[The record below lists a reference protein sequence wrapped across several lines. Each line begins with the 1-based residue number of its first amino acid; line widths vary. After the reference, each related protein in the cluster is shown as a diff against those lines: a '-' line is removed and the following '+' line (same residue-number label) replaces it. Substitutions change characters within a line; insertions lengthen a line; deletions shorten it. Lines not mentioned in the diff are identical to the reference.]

1 MLWFLRDVVGLFA
14 DTEFDPSDPLDVP
27 TKGGAVD
34 NPQTDAFFV
43 DAEHASGLKYL

>member
-27 TKGGAVD
+27 TERRAVD
-34 NPQTDAFFV
+34 NPQTDASFV
-43 DAEHASGLKYL
+43 DAEHASGFEYL